1 MKLNCD
7 LGESYGAWSMPV
19 EEAIMA
25 QIDQAN
31 IACGFHAGDPLVMKR
46 AIALAKA
53 NNVSIGAHPAYPDLQ
68 GFGRRSMSIP
78 ANELIAIIQYQVSA
92 LQGMAGVCD
101 TQVTYVK
108 PHGALYNDMMK
119 NIDVMEAVMNS
130 VSAMSNAS
138 TVASPLALM
147 IQATANNEQYQR
159 IANDLGLT
167 LYFEAFADRRYT
179 DEGLLQSRLIDS
191 AVLTESQALE
201 QAKQLIETGTVTTAS
216 GSTLSVNAHSLC
228 VHGDTLG
235 AVEIAKQIRLFI
247 D

>member
-179 DEGLLQSRLIDS
+179 DEGLLQSRLIDG
-191 AVLTESQALE
+191 AVLNESQALE

>member
-179 DEGLLQSRLIDS
+179 DEGLLQSRLIDG
-191 AVLTESQALE
+191 AVLNESQALE
-201 QAKQLIETGTVTTAS
+201 QAKQLIEAGTVTTAS